1 LTLNNE
7 PALVRTDT
15 LTFSVTPQISDAAQ
29 FTLSISPV
37 VSRPAIA
44 EADMLARVAEGETL
58 VVSGFGRERETR
70 QRKAAGISGGWF
82 GRTTVVTRRRVEL
95 VILLTP
101 RLVRGAPSE

>member
-1 LTLNNE
+1 
-7 PALVRTDT
+7 
-15 LTFSVTPQISDAAQ
+15 VTPQISDAAQ